1 MSGLRIQINYIDYVM
16 APPGPLDWNSAPDT
30 VSCKSV
36 HKHFS
41 RVPVL
46 RIFGGTSDGLSCCAH
61 VHNVFQYF
69 FIPYTG
75 SSLSPEDSEPLIADL
90 YSRINVQM
98 RLKRTRGEKLGD
110 DCSYVANIVLCK
122 ATPFYGYHEGWSY
135 YLKVCVV
142 DPSHVGM
149 LVDMFRKGTFGWEHA
164 KVHECHLSY
173 ILQFFCDYNLHG
185 CGWLEASRYVVRRQG
200 QISKSEL
207 EVDLQAEYILN
218 RLVISN
224 ARKPGDKAF
233 HSLKELWTSLQS
245 TRDKF
250 HKGEYKSDYGERRTT
265 DAREQWFSAQNMF
278 SELEQ
283 KVSKAE
289 DTTYP
294 YAQFWPKK
302 PYDSLVPTAFEA
314 TKCMFKGE
322 GASLVDSFVFDVS
335 FDDLP
340 SMSQENRAKQTSKK
354 HSSTPPP
361 STRKQKGLNF
371 KVTKPG
377 YDVSTPKQTST
388 SVSVYTLKSPPSRLE
403 CLTNLE
409 ENNMAQKIYTKPHYS
424 RDSDVP
430 TKTMT
435 HGGVT
440 FRLLG
445 SSAKYL
451 PFGFPEKPSNYA
463 LRGTVELTKPPPSRE
478 DVVTW
483 LGKSS
488 SPKPDLF
495 MSQIAPPTQKAKFS
509 FPSQNTLSQKNE
521 AAALTVMSME
531 IHVNTRE
538 GLNPDPQVDPVLFV
552 VWHMLDGPSGVI
564 INSEE
569 CPDFTNLVEPAATVA
584 KTEAEMIG
592 CLQKVVENH
601 DPDILTGFEVQASSW
616 GYILDR
622 CKTMVYPC
630 EFGRVQQDKMSSKI
644 DTWGARKASGIKIV
658 GRHVLNLWRMIRSEV
673 ALLKY
678 TLENV
683 VFHVLHERTPF
694 YTHETLTEM
703 CLGSFS
709 DRKLLLEYKCAR
721 SNYNLRLLS
730 TLEIVARTAEQARV
744 VGIEFSSVYTRGSQ
758 YKVESFL
765 ARLTKSENFMLSS
778 PSREQVGQQNALEC
792 IALVMEPES
801 RLYTSPVLVLD
812 FQSLYPSV
820 IMAHNY
826 CYSTCLG
833 KWTDFEK
840 DGNTLGTE
848 KLFYKPS
855 LVKRLL
861 SKDDI
866 TISPNGLV
874 FVKPHIRVSL
884 LARMLGEIL
893 ETRFMVKDTAKL
905 DRDNVSFQRLNHNRQ
920 LALKLVANVTYGYTS
935 ASFSGRM
942 PCAEIADA
950 IVQSGRETLEKCIDV
965 IHGSD
970 KWAAKV
976 VYGDT
981 DSLFVCLPGR
991 TKDEAF
997 KIGAEIADTI
1007 TGKNPAPMKLQFEKV
1022 YLPCM
1027 LISKKRYVGY
1037 KWEYPK
1043 QQFPIFDAKGI
1054 ETVRRDGTPAAQKI
1068 EEKALRILFDT
1079 ADLSLVKSYL
1089 YEQWTKILTGKVSIQ
1104 DFCFAKEVKLGQYKE
1119 GGILPAGAKISA
1131 EKMAVDMRFEP
1142 QYKERIPYVVVAG
1155 PPKSRL
1161 IDRCVSPEELVRNA
1175 NSLTLDADYYIHKTL
1190 IPPLDRFFNCVGAST
1205 LKWYEE
1211 MPKKRRYEF
1220 YQSVSRAKTNQ
1231 TTLKTYVVSSSCI
1244 VCKTAQTSGLSKL
1257 CVRCESD
1264 TGHATYVLNSDLRY
1278 REKRLDELNA
1288 ICAQCSGDF
1297 QTRCESQDCPIYYS
1311 RVKAVSKAEDAGERL
1326 VEWLEERERE
1336 EVGCEEVGDQ
1346 RLIDW

>member
-16 APPGPLDWNSAPDT
+16 APPGPLDWSKVPET
-30 VSCKSV
+30 VSCECDYKDL
-36 HKHFS
+36 H

-46 RIFGGTSDGLSCCAH
+46 RIFGGTSDGLSSCAH

-69 FIPYTG
+69 YIPYTG
-75 SSLSPEDSEPLIADL
+75 PSLSPADSEPFIADM
-90 YSRINVQM
+90 YRRINLQL
-98 RLKRTRGEKLGD
+98 RSKRTRGEKLPEE
-110 DCSYVANIVLCK
+110 CSFLANIVLCK
-122 ATPFYGYHEGWSY
+122 ATPFYGYHEGWRY
-135 YLKVCVV
+135 YLKIVVV

-149 LVDMFRKGTFGWEHA
+149 LVDMFRNGVFGWDHSRVFES
-164 KVHECHLSY
+164 HLSY

-185 CGWLEASRYVVRRQG
+185 CGWMEASRYMMRREG
-200 QISKSEL
+200 MISKSEF

-218 RLVISN
+218 RLVISTN
-224 ARKPGDKAF
+224 KKPGDKAF

-245 TRDKF
+245 IRDKF
-250 HKGEYKSDYGERRTT
+250 SKGEYKSDYGERTVN
-265 DAREQWFSAQNMF
+265 DPREQWFSAQSMF
-278 SELEQ
+278 SELEE
-283 KVSKAE
+283 KVSKA
-289 DTTYP
+289 DSAHSYV
-294 YAQFWPKK
+294 QFWPKR
-302 PYDSLVPTAFEA
+302 PYDNLVPTAFET

-322 GASLVDSFVFDVS
+322 GASEVDSFVFDVS

-340 SMSQENRAKQTSKK
+340 SMSQEKRSSATRK

-371 KVTKPG
+371 KVTKPKF
-377 YDVSTPKQTST
+377 DVPNTAKTST
-388 SVSVYTLKSPPSRLE
+388 AVATATLTTTVYTFKPPPSRGL
-403 CLTNLE
+403 CITDLDD
-409 ENNMAQKIYTKPHYS
+409 NNMAQKVYPKPHYS

-440 FRLLG
+440 FRILG
-445 SSAKYL
+445 SSVKYL
-451 PFGFPEKPSNYA
+451 PTGFPEKPSNYA
-463 LRGTVELTKPPPSRE
+463 LKGVVELAKSPPSRD
-478 DVVTW
+478 DVLKW
-483 LGKSS
+483 IGKTTNNA
-488 SPKPDLF
+488 DLF
-495 MSQIAPPTQKAKFS
+495 LSQIAPPTQKPKYS
-509 FPSQNTLSQKNE
+509 FPSQNTLSQRHE
-521 AAALTVMSME
+521 SAALTVMSME
-531 IHVNTRE
+531 VHVNTRK
-538 GLNPDPQVDPVLFV
+538 GLNPDPDLDPILFV
-552 VWHMLDGPSGVI
+552 VWHMLGGPSGVI
-564 INSEE
+564 INAED
-569 CPDFTNLVEPAATVA
+569 CPDFTNIIEAPSTVV
-584 KTEAEMIG
+584 KTECEMITH
-592 CLQKVVENH
+592 LQKMVENF

-616 GYILDR
+616 GYVQDR
-622 CKTMVYPC
+622 CKTMLYPC
-630 EFGRVQQDKMSSKI
+630 EFGRVQHHKMSSKI
-644 DTWGARKASGIKIV
+644 DTWGARKASGVKVV
-658 GRHVLNLWRMIRSEV
+658 GRHVLNLWRMIRGEV
-673 ALLKY
+673 SLLKY

-683 VFHVLHERTPF
+683 VFHVLHERIPF
-694 YTHETLTEM
+694 YTHDTLTEM
-703 CLGSFS
+703 CVGSLS
-709 DRKLLLEYKCAR
+709 DRKLLVEYKCTR
-721 SNYNLRLLS
+721 SNYNLQLLS
-730 TLEIVARTAEQARV
+730 TLEIVSRTAEQARV
-744 VGIEFSSVYTRGSQ
+744 VGIDFSSVYTRGSQ

-765 ARLTKSENFMLSS
+765 ARLTKSENFMLAS

-820 IMAHNY
+820 ILAHNY

-861 SKDDI
+861 TKDDV

-997 KIGAEIADTI
+997 KIGTEIADTI
-1007 TGKNPAPMKLQFEKV
+1007 TSANPAPMKLQFEKV

-1037 KWEYPK
+1037 KWEYSK
-1043 QQFPIFDAKGI
+1043 QMYPIFDAKGI

-1119 GGILPAGAKISA
+1119 GGVLPAGAKISA

-1175 NSLTLDADYYIHKTL
+1175 NSLILDADYYIHKTL
-1190 IPPLDRFFNCVGAST
+1190 IPPLDRFFNCVGASV

-1220 YQSVSRAKTNQ
+1220 YQTVSRAKTNQ
-1231 TTLKTYVVSSSCI
+1231 TTLKSYAVSNSCI

-1257 CVRCESD
+1257 CATCESD
-1264 TGHATYVLNSDLRY
+1264 PGHATFVLNSDLRY
-1278 REKRLDELNA
+1278 REKRLDELNT

-1297 QTRCESQDCPIYYS
+1297 ETRCESQDCPIYYS
-1311 RVKAVSKAEDAGERL
+1311 RVKAVSKAEDASERL
-1326 VEWLEERERE
+1326 VEWTEGLE
-1336 EVGCEEVGDQ
+1336 
-1346 RLIDW
+1346 W

>member
-16 APPGPLDWNSAPDT
+16 APPGPLDWSRAPEI
-30 VSCKSV
+30 VSCECDFKEL
-36 HKHFS
+36 HK
-41 RVPVL
+41 VPVL
-46 RIFGGTSDGLSCCAH
+46 RIFGGTSDGLSACAH

-69 FIPYTG
+69 YIPYTG
-75 SSLSPEDSEPLIADL
+75 SSVSPADSEPFIADL
-90 YSRINVQM
+90 YRRINVQL
-98 RLKRTRGEKLGD
+98 RQKRTRGEKIPDESSFL
-110 DCSYVANIVLCK
+110 ANLVLCK

-135 YLKVCVV
+135 YLKIVLV
-142 DPSHVGM
+142 DPSHTGM
-149 LVDMFRKGTFGWEHA
+149 LVDMFRSGIFGWEHSR
-164 KVHECHLSY
+164 VFESHLSY

-185 CGWLEASRYVVRRQG
+185 CGWLEAARYNVRREG
-200 QISKSEL
+200 TISKAEL

-218 RLVISN
+218 RLVIAAN
-224 ARKPGDKAF
+224 KKPGDKAF

-250 HKGEYKSDYGERRTT
+250 SKGEYKSDYGERETL
-265 DAREQWFSAQNMF
+265 DARTQWFSAESMF
-278 SELEQ
+278 AELEE
-283 KVSKAE
+283 KVAKA
-289 DTTYP
+289 DTAQSYE
-294 YAQFWPKK
+294 QFWPKK
-302 PYDSLVPTAFEA
+302 PYDHLVPTAFEA
-314 TKCMFKGE
+314 AKCMFKGE
-322 GASLVDSFVFDVS
+322 GASQVDSFVFDVS

-340 SMSQENRAKQTSKK
+340 SLSQERAKK
-354 HSSTPPP
+354 HSSTPPS

-371 KVTKPG
+371 KVTKPRFE
-377 YDVSTPKQTST
+377 VPAEKTRTASAT
-388 SVSVYTLKSPPSRLE
+388 VYTFKAPPSRE
-403 CLTNLE
+403 ACIANLD
-409 ENNMAQKIYTKPHYS
+409 ENNMAQKIYPKPHYS

-451 PFGFPEKPSNYA
+451 PSGYPEKPSTYA
-463 LRGTVELTKPPPSRE
+463 LKGVIELAKPPPSRDE
-478 DVVTW
+478 VSKR
-483 LGKSS
+483 LGKTA
-488 SPKPDLF
+488 KVDLF
-495 MSQIAPPTQKAKFS
+495 HSQIAPPTQKAKYS
-509 FPSQNTLSQKNE
+509 FPSQNTLSQRNE
-521 AAALTVMSME
+521 SAALTVMSME
-531 IHVNTRE
+531 IHVNTRK
-538 GLNPDPQVDPVLFV
+538 GLNPDPDVDPVLFI
-552 VWHMLDGPSGVI
+552 VWNMLDGPSGVI
-564 INSEE
+564 INAEE
-569 CPDFTNLVEPAATVA
+569 CPDFTNIVDAPVTIAHSEC
-584 KTEAEMIG
+584 EMVG
-592 CLQKVVENH
+592 HLQKTVENF
-601 DPDILTGFEVQASSW
+601 DPDILTGFEVQDSSW
-616 GYILDR
+616 GYLMDR

-630 EFGRVQQDKMSSKI
+630 EFGRVHKHKMSSKI
-644 DTWGARKASGIKIV
+644 DTWGSRKASGVKVV
-658 GRHVLNLWRMIRSEV
+658 GRHVLNLWRMIRGEV

-678 TLENV
+678 TLENI
-683 VFHVLHERTPF
+683 VFHVLHERIPF
-694 YTHETLTEM
+694 YTHDALTEM
-703 CLGSFS
+703 CLGSLS
-709 DRKLLLEYKCAR
+709 DRKLLMQYKCSR

-744 VGIEFSSVYTRGSQ
+744 VGIDFSSVYTRGSQ

-765 ARLTKSENFMLSS
+765 ARLTKSENFMLAS

-833 KWTDFEK
+833 KVSDFEK

-848 KLFYKPS
+848 KLLYKPS
-855 LVKRLL
+855 LVKRMLT
-861 SKDDI
+861 KDDV

-874 FVKPHIRVSL
+874 FVKPHIRVSI

-997 KIGAEIADTI
+997 KIGAEIANTI
-1007 TGKNPAPMKLQFEKV
+1007 TTANPAPMKLQFEKV

-1037 KWEYPK
+1037 KWEYSK
-1043 QQFPIFDAKGI
+1043 QMYPIFEAKGI

-1104 DFCFAKEVKLGQYKE
+1104 DFCFAKEVKLGNYKE

-1161 IDRCVSPEELVRNA
+1161 IDRCVSPEELLQNP
-1175 NSLTLDADYYIHKTL
+1175 NSLTLDADYYIQKTL
-1190 IPPLDRFFNCVGAST
+1190 IPPLDRFFNCIGAST

-1231 TTLKTYVVSSSCI
+1231 TTLKSYMVSSSCI

-1257 CVRCESD
+1257 CAKCESD
-1264 TGHATYVLNSDLRY
+1264 PGHATYVLNSDLRY
-1278 REKRLDELNA
+1278 REKRLDELNT
-1288 ICAQCSGDF
+1288 ICAQCTGDF
-1297 QTRCESQDCPIYYS
+1297 EVRCESQDCPIYYS
-1311 RVKAVSKAEDAGERL
+1311 RVKAVSKAEDASERL
-1326 VEWLEERERE
+1326 VEWTEGL
-1336 EVGCEEVGDQ
+1336 
-1346 RLIDW
+1346 DW